1 MGSIRRNFP
10 TVRIINLIILI
21 ATLSRGGYNSFVGT
35 RCCTGCVSVIKVV
48 NKRTCLT
55 SRFFYFLRS
64 TFQIFFAQTTNAPN
78 IYCA

>member
-1 MGSIRRNFP
+1 MVIIRSLEHD
-10 TVRIINLIILI
+10 VAQAAVLGLK
-21 ATLSRGGYNSFVGT
+21 
-35 RCCTGCVSVIKVV
+35 VI

-64 TFQIFFAQTTNAPN
+64 AFQIFSAQTTNVPN